1 MDHGRVARTVLD
13 AVGGAD
19 NISAAAHCATRLRLV
34 LFDETKVDQA
44 ALDNDSDIKGTFS
57 AGGMFQI
64 IVGPGDVDV
73 VYKKLTGLG
82 VREVS
87 KDEAKTV
94 AAEKQ
99 NVATRFIKTI
109 ADIFVPVLPALIAGG
124 LMMSLN
130 NVLTAEG
137 LFGPRSVIE
146 MVPWVTDYAAM
157 IQLISSAVFAF
168 LPVFIG
174 FSAVKR
180 FGGNPYLGG
189 AMGAAMV
196 SGDLINAYA
205 QVAAEQAGEMPYWHV
220 FGLEVA
226 QVGYQGQVIPVLCV
240 AWILATVEKR
250 FHKWLKG
257 TADFLLSPLF
267 TMLITG
273 FLAFVV
279 VGPFMRIVSGGITD
293 GLLWLYTNG
302 GPFGGLIFGL
312 LYSPIVITGLH
323 QSFPAIELPLIANVA
338 TTGGSFIFPIASM
351 ANVAQG
357 AAALAIFLKVRD
369 PKFRG
374 LAGASSASALFGI
387 TEPAIFGVNLR
398 LRWPFFC
405 GLVGAGVASAFV
417 ALLDLRS
424 QSLGAAGVIGF
435 VSMVPKDIPL
445 FLVALLISFAGAF
458 GVTWMYG
465 SSRGKASLDAFNQGG
480 AAAVMDAAE
489 EGSIASIPV
498 DVDPVTSAG
507 DGGVATAV
515 AVKPKASAMIPGTV
529 TEIRSP
535 LRGRLVPLEQVPDP
549 GFASGAVG
557 QGVAIDPSEGI
568 VTAPEDGTV
577 VMAFATGHAIGLKLD
592 SGVEL
597 LIHIGIDTVNMEG
610 RGFQVHVSR
619 GDSFAAGTPLISFDI
634 AAIAGAGYSP
644 ITPVLVTNH
653 RQFAG
658 VQPNAGSQ
666 VLPGGDLLRVS
677 AKPE

>member
-1 MDHGRVARTVLD
+1 MDHGRVAQTVLA

-34 LFDETKVDQA
+34 LVDEGKIDQA
-44 ALDNDSDIKGTFS
+44 ALDNDPDIKGTFA

-64 IVGPGDVDV
+64 IVGPGDVNI
-73 VYKKLTGLG
+73 VYEKLTGMG

-94 AAEKQ
+94 AAQKQ
-99 NVATRFIKTI
+99 NPFSRFIKTI

-130 NVLTAEG
+130 NVLVAQD
-137 LFGPRSVIE
+137 LFGPKSVVE
-146 MVPWVTDYAAM
+146 MAPWVSDYASM
-157 IQLISSAVFAF
+157 IQLISSAAFAF
-168 LPVFIG
+168 LPILIG

-180 FGGNPYLGG
+180 FGGNPYLGA

-196 SGDLINAYA
+196 SSDLVNAYGLVEA
-205 QVAAEQAGEMPYWHV
+205 VENGTMEYWHV

-250 FHKWLKG
+250 FHKWFKG
-257 TADFLLSPLF
+257 TTDFLLSPLL
-267 TMLITG
+267 TMIITG
-273 FLAFVV
+273 FLAFVI
-279 VGPFMRIVSGGITD
+279 VGPVMRIVASGITD

-312 LYSPIVITGLH
+312 LYSPIVVTGLH
-323 QSFPAIELPLIANVA
+323 QSFPAIELPLINDVAN
-338 TTGGSFIFPIASM
+338 TGGSFIFPIASM

-357 AAALAIFLKVRD
+357 AAALAVFFMVRD
-369 PKFRG
+369 AKFRG

-405 GLVGAGVASAFV
+405 GIIGAGVGSALIAIFDV
-417 ALLDLRS
+417 RS

-435 VSMVPKDIPL
+435 VAIIPEDIPL
-445 FLVALLISFAGAF
+445 FFVAMVASFACAF
-458 GVTWMYG
+458 GATWLFG
-465 SSRGKASLDAFNQGG
+465 RSRGKESIDSLNKG
-480 AAAVMDAAE
+480 AAAAIMDAAE
-489 EGSIASIPV
+489 EGSAAAAAEAGTLAEP
-498 DVDPVTSAG
+498 TG

-515 AVKPKASAMIPGTV
+515 AVKKKAPAMIPGTV

-535 LRGRLVPLEQVPDP
+535 LRGTVVPLDQVPDP

-557 QGVAIDPSEGI
+557 KGIAIDPIEGI
-568 VTAPEDGTV
+568 VIAPEDGKV
-577 VMAFATGHAIGLKLD
+577 AMAFETGHAIGLKLD

-597 LIHIGIDTVNMEG
+597 LVHIGIDTVNMEG
-610 RGFQVHVSR
+610 KGFQVHVSK
-619 GDSFAAGTPLISFDI
+619 GDVVSAGTPLISFDL
-634 AAIAGAGYSP
+634 AAIAAAGYSAV
-644 ITPVLVTNH
+644 TPVLVTNH
-653 RQFAG
+653 RRFAS
-658 VQPNAGSQ
+658 VDSNATLE
-666 VLPGGDLLRVS
+666 VTPGAGLLTVT

>member
-1 MDHGRVARTVLD
+1 MDHGRVAQTVLA

-34 LFDETKVDQA
+34 LVDESVIDQA
-44 ALDNDSDIKGTFS
+44 ALDNDPDIKGTFA

-64 IVGPGDVDV
+64 IVGPGDVNI
-73 VYKKLTGLG
+73 VYDKLIGAG
-82 VREVS
+82 VHEVS

-94 AAEKQ
+94 AAQKQ
-99 NVATRFIKTI
+99 NPFSRFIKTI

-130 NVLTAEG
+130 NVLTAPD
-137 LFGPRSVIE
+137 LFGPKSVIE
-146 MVPWVTDYAAM
+146 MAPWVEDYAAM
-157 IQLISSAVFAF
+157 IQLISSAAFAF
-168 LPVFIG
+168 LPVLIG

-180 FGGNPYLGG
+180 FGGNPYLGA

-196 SGDLINAYA
+196 SSDLVNAYGMVEA
-205 QVAAEQAGEMPYWHV
+205 VENGTMQYWHV

-250 FHKWLKG
+250 FHKWFKG
-257 TADFLLSPLF
+257 TTDFLLSPLL
-267 TMLITG
+267 TMIVTG
-273 FLAFVV
+273 FLAFVI
-279 VGPFMRIVSGGITD
+279 VGPAMRIVASGITD
-293 GLLWLYTNG
+293 GLLWVYSHG
-302 GPFGGLIFGL
+302 GPLGGLIFGL
-312 LYSPIVITGLH
+312 LYSPIVVTGLH
-323 QSFPAIELPLIANVA
+323 QSFPAIELPLINDVA

-357 AAALAIFLKVRD
+357 AAALAVFFLVRD
-369 PKFRG
+369 AKFRG

-398 LRWPFFC
+398 LKWPFFC
-405 GLVGAGVASAFV
+405 GLVGAGVGSTLI
-417 ALLDLRS
+417 ALFDVRS

-435 VSMVPKDIPL
+435 VAIIPEHIPMFFVSLIASFVCAFLATWL
-445 FLVALLISFAGAF
+445 FGR
-458 GVTWMYG
+458 
-465 SSRGKASLDAFNQGG
+465 SRGKASIDAINNSALG
-480 AAAVMDAAE
+480 AAVEASAE
-489 EGSIASIPV
+489 ELVPEPVEAIASV
-498 DVDPVTSAG
+498 DTLS

-515 AVKPKASAMIPGTV
+515 VAKKKAPAMIPGTI

-535 LRGRLVPLEQVPDP
+535 LHGMVVPLEEVPDP

-557 QGVAIDPSEGI
+557 KGVAIDPAEGT
-568 VTAPEDGTV
+568 VFAPEDGKVT
-577 VMAFATGHAIGLKLD
+577 MAFKTGHAIGLTTD

-610 RGFQVHVSR
+610 KGFHVHVAK
-619 GDSFAAGTPLISFDI
+619 GDTVTAGTPLISFDI
-634 AAIAGAGYSP
+634 DAIIAAGYST

-653 RQFAG
+653 RRFAQ
-658 VQPNAGSQ
+658 VDSDASQ
-666 VLPGGDLLRVS
+666 EVVPGDHLLIVS